1 MKNYSVIYKTN
12 TGKIIEHET
21 NSLKLAY
28 AIYSETIEDGE
39 FDWAE
44 IADHV
49 NAEIIEYIEE
59 EEIKLPVYLG
69 DLLG

>member
-1 MKNYSVIYKTN
+1 MKNYSVLYKTN
-12 TGKIIEHET
+12 SGKIIEHET

-39 FDWAE
+39 FEWAE

-59 EEIKLPVYLG
+59 REICFDALMG
-69 DLLG
+69 